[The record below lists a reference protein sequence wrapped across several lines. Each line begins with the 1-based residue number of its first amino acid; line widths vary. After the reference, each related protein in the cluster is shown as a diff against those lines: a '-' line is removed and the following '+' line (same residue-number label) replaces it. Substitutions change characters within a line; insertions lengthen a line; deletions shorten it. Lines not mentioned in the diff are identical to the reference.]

1 MEQLQETLI
10 YIINHRLFASSPTAF
25 GKLFAENDRNRGIRI
40 VKGVTKNF
48 DSTLQKF
55 EENFDLTANGLYE
68 LMEADKLANVLFRSF
83 PEDCEDSEQEEYG
96 NRMLLAI
103 MQEKYKELPDG
114 FAEYIDVI
122 SEMRYQKREQ

>member
-55 EENFDLTANGLYE
+55 EEKFDLTANGLYE
-68 LMEADKLANVLFRSF
+68 LMEADKLANVLF
-83 PEDCEDSEQEEYG
+83 
-96 NRMLLAI
+96 
-103 MQEKYKELPDG
+103 
-114 FAEYIDVI
+114 
-122 SEMRYQKREQ
+122 